1 MPLTIQSP
9 ADVPNGT
16 ERDIDGKPCVFYD
29 GYWIRGYNIRN
40 DSLASKKILIDQLT
54 RRVFHH
60 TEPGINTPA
69 SKLDEARRAY
79 ERQTDPARKRVN
91 AAMLA
96 GALLHRAAEI
106 ITRLVELEQ
115 AGIVI
120 APQNE
125 LLRECGRCYLEASQL
140 AKQVKHYSGE
150 EGLDEL
156 WGEPFRAFSLPIEEF
171 YRGRYAKIAQ
181 TMAAIDAI
189 AEKVIASFRGYRGF
203 EKLTEV
209 VTRFAAAAKLET
221 ETPKSDAR
229 IFEVWPAFVASGD
242 AMCEFQPELPADL
255 SEKQQSIAE
264 EGVRLIQWGK
274 KLMTYIASARVPMPK
289 SSREYFEKLDA
300 HSDRMSCLYPRC

>member
-1 MPLTIQSP
+1 MPLTIQLTE
-9 ADVPNGT
+9 DVPNGT
-16 ERDIDGKPCVFYD
+16 ERDIDGKPCVYYD
-29 GYWIRGYNIRN
+29 GYWIRRYDIRN
-40 DSLASKKILIDQLT
+40 NSLASKKVLIDQLT

-79 ERQTDPARKRVN
+79 ECQTDPARKRVN

-106 ITRLVELEQ
+106 LTRLVELEQ

-156 WGEPFRAFSLPIEEF
+156 WGEPFRAFSLPVEEF
-171 YRGRYAKIAQ
+171 YRGRYTKIAQ
-181 TMAAIDAI
+181 TMAALDAI
-189 AEKVIASFRGYRGF
+189 AETLITSFRGYRGF
-203 EKLTEV
+203 EKLADV
-209 VTRFAAAAKLET
+209 VTSFAAAAKLET
-221 ETPKSDAR
+221 ETPKSDAV
-229 IFEVWPAFVASGD
+229 IFEVWPTFVATGD
-242 AMCEFQPELPADL
+242 AMFEFQPELPANL
-255 SEKQQSIAE
+255 SEKQQWMAE
-264 EGVRLIQWGK
+264 EGVRLIQGGT
-274 KLMTYIASARVPMPK
+274 KLMSYIASARVPMPK
-289 SSREYFEKLDA
+289 SSQEYSKKLDA
-300 HSDRMSCLYPRC
+300 HSNKMSRLYPRC